1 MRRCKG
7 IVSTKSGLNVFVIS
21 LGLKLYHT
29 VNLFQPSISVQLPSL
44 RATILHQ
51 HLHTLFPRSLVMQ
64 CVSDRFVSRQSCILK
79 CNAGW
84 WWCCCSLLMAESQM
98 RMCWGPD
105 RSRFIIPHSPS
116 ITGGRQ
122 RSSVGPGVGGDLGM
136 SVWGTLCSEYPTG
149 CSVQHVLRR
158 ASCSVAQW
166 LVQPVQHPRVEVIDW
181 EKQKIGRGYRK
192 SINVITPAERAGTI
206 RIQEGLILYFPKL
219 PNFWFNKTKRC
230 WGIGGGPRWGISDPS
245 MAGQVCFTIKALFYF
260 FAFPMSW
267 NFLLLQHTNKILD
280 AHSKNW
286 TTRPGNSFQLSPLK
300 PAHV

>member
-1 MRRCKG
+1 MQG
-7 IVSTKSGLNVFVIS
+7 DGGVAALSLWLNPRWGCVEDLTGADSSS
-21 LGLKLYHT
+21 LTAH
-29 VNLFQPSISVQLPSL
+29 PSP
-44 RATILHQ
+44 A
-51 HLHTLFPRSLVMQ
+51 
-64 CVSDRFVSRQSCILK
+64 
-79 CNAGW
+79 AGRG
-84 WWCCCSLLMAESQM
+84 AA
-98 RMCWGPD
+98 P
-105 RSRFIIPHSPS
+105 
-116 ITGGRQ
+116 GR
-122 RSSVGPGVGGDLGM
+122 GWGDLGM

-206 RIQEGLILYFPKL
+206 RTQEGLILYFPKL

-230 WGIGGGPRWGISDPS
+230 WGIGGGLRWGVSDPS

-286 TTRPGNSFQLSPLK
+286 TTRPALK
-300 PAHV
+300 PAHYFGHV

>member
-21 LGLKLYHT
+21 PGLKLYRT
-29 VNLFQPSISVQLPSL
+29 VNFFSTQYFSSAAVIKSNNLASAF
-44 RATILHQ
+44 TH
-51 HLHTLFPRSLVMQ
+51 
-64 CVSDRFVSRQSCILK
+64 
-79 CNAGW
+79 
-84 WWCCCSLLMAESQM
+84 
-98 RMCWGPD
+98 
-105 RSRFIIPHSPS
+105 IIPAQPRDAVCQWSFCLKAKLHFKVQCRVMVVLLLSPYGWIPDEDVLRTWQEPIHHPS
-116 ITGGRQ
+116 QPIHHRRQAEEQRRAGG
-122 RSSVGPGVGGDLGM
+122 GGDLGM

-206 RIQEGLILYFPKL
+206 RTQEGLILYFPKL

-230 WGIGGGPRWGISDPS
+230 WGIGGGPRWGVSDPS

-286 TTRPGNSFQLSPLK
+286 TTRPALK
-300 PAHV
+300 PAHYFGHV